1 MAFDAGRN
9 SVCRIEDTERI
20 VGSVLNRFSPTS
32 VSLIT
37 LRQKS
42 SIMYHLVQSEQRR
55 RFWRVRFFIA
65 PNQIGFLYRR
75 NQLERRLEPGIYD
88 FFDYSRVLRLVV
100 LPVTNRVQ
108 VVTNQEVLTK
118 DNVALRFSYVV
129 EFKVGDAEKFVK
141 SFDVF
146 SNSYNPFVEAE
157 QLIHNLSQSYF
168 RTIITD
174 IESEELNE
182 KRSELVPEIPKEL
195 ADDLGRSGI
204 EIVRILVRDLTFPKS
219 IQDLFAKHLETKIRA
234 RNDLENARTAVA
246 TARALKNA
254 ADLMKGDENIKF
266 IQLLEMVTKIAEK
279 GKHTFVI
286 GDLLQNAVDLKK

>member
-1 MAFDAGRN
+1 
-9 SVCRIEDTERI
+9 
-20 VGSVLNRFSPTS
+20 
-32 VSLIT
+32 
-37 LRQKS
+37 
-42 SIMYHLVQSEQRR
+42 MYHLAQNEQRR
-55 RFWRVRFFIA
+55 SFWRVRFFIA
-65 PNQIGFLYRR
+65 PNQTGFLYRR
-75 NQLERRLEPGIYD
+75 NKLETRLEPGVYD
-88 FFDYSRVLRLVV
+88 FYDYSQVLRAVV

-129 EFKVGDAEKFVK
+129 EFNVGDAEKFVK

-146 SNSYNPFVEAE
+146 SNPHNPFFEAE
-157 QLIHNLSQSYF
+157 QLIHNLSQAYF

-182 KRSELVPEIPKEL
+182 KRTELVPDIPKEL
-195 ADDLGRSGI
+195 ADELGKSGV

-219 IQDLFAKHLETKIRA
+219 IQDLFAKQLEAKIRA
-234 RNDLENARTAVA
+234 KNDLENARTAVA

-254 ADLMKGDENIKF
+254 SDLMKDDENIKF
-266 IQLLEMVTKIAEK
+266 FQILETVTKIADK

-286 GDLLQNAVDLKK
+286 GDLLQNAVDLKKS